1 MAPIITLGDH
11 KVSLL
16 TFVKDCADL
25 GCGYLGS
32 MSKLIAKCSYKI
44 EDIIK
49 ANAFLE
55 SLKVPEVVVR
65 EAI

>member
-1 MAPIITLGDH
+1 
-11 KVSLL
+11 
-16 TFVKDCADL
+16 
-25 GCGYLGS
+25 
-32 MSKLIAKCSYKI
+32 MSKLIAKCFYII

-65 EAI
+65 EDI